1 MAKRLTLETRIRLE
15 TLLRLPFGG
24 GFAPLAMSKKLPK
37 IAKILEVSPSTI
49 HREVKGKGFAYENYS
64 ANKAQAKSEQKV
76 SEGNTHYKF
85 SQQQKDLTLATFSE
99 FSRGNHW
106 SPNALLLRLKAEL
119 PSALEFPSLETIYQW
134 IYEDSQA
141 GGKLYKLLPR
151 QHKRRKAKVNYR
163 EQKVAD
169 KISIHLREEIVDN
182 RSSCG
187 DIDIDS
193 VVGPLNKAGIVTV
206 TDRKSRFNM
215 AGLVASKSSDDA
227 LNKLLEL
234 LLKHKKRIKTITSD
248 NGKEFAKHKEIA
260 AALNASYYFAD
271 PYSSYQRGSNEHA
284 NGMIRRY
291 FPKGTDFAMIT
302 EAELQRALYLINHL
316 PRKIHNGRTAHE
328 VYYGINKKLIPAKQ
342 RKILGF
348 AFRT

>member
-1 MAKRLTLETRIRLE
+1 MAKRLTLEKRIRLE
-15 TLLRLPFGG
+15 TLLQLPFGG
-24 GFAPLAMSKKLPK
+24 GFAPLKMSKKLPK
-37 IAKILEVSPSTI
+37 IAEILEVSPSTI
-49 HREVKGKGFAYENYS
+49 HREVKGKGFTYENYS
-64 ANKAQAKSEQKV
+64 ANKAQDKSEQKIA
-76 SEGNTHYKF
+76 EGNAHYKF
-85 SQQQKDLTLATFSE
+85 SQQQKDLILATFSE
-99 FSRGNHW
+99 FSLGKNW
-106 SPNALLLRLKAEL
+106 SPNALLLRLKSEL
-119 PSALEFPSLETIYQW
+119 PIGSDFPSLETIYQW
-134 IYEDSQA
+134 IYENSQA

-151 QHKRRKAKVNYR
+151 QHKRRKAK
-163 EQKVAD
+163 
-169 KISIHLREEIVDN
+169 ISIHLREEVADN
-182 RSSCG
+182 RSRCG
-187 DIDIDS
+187 DIEIDS

-227 LNKLLEL
+227 FKTLLEL

-248 NGKEFAKHKEIA
+248 NGTEFAKHKEIA
-260 AALNASYYFAD
+260 SSLNAAYYFAD

-302 EAELQRALYLINHL
+302 ESELQHALYLINHL

-342 RKILGF
+342 RKILAF

>member
-1 MAKRLTLETRIRLE
+1 MAKRLTLEKRIRLE
-15 TLLRLPFGG
+15 TLLQLPFGG
-24 GFAPLAMSKKLPK
+24 GFAPLKMSKKLPK
-37 IAKILEVSPSTI
+37 IAEILEVSPSTI
-49 HREVKGKGFAYENYS
+49 HREVKGKGFTYENYS
-64 ANKAQAKSEQKV
+64 ANKAQDKSEQKIA
-76 SEGNTHYKF
+76 EGNAHYKF
-85 SQQQKDLTLATFSE
+85 SQQQKDLILATFSE
-99 FSRGNHW
+99 FSLGKNW
-106 SPNALLLRLKAEL
+106 SPNALLLRLKSEL
-119 PSALEFPSLETIYQW
+119 PIGSDFPSLETIYQW
-134 IYEDSQA
+134 IYENSQA

-169 KISIHLREEIVDN
+169 KISIHLREEVADN
-182 RSSCG
+182 RSRCG
-187 DIDIDS
+187 DIEIDS

-227 LNKLLEL
+227 FKTLLEL

-248 NGKEFAKHKEIA
+248 NGTEFAKHKEIA
-260 AALNASYYFAD
+260 SSLNAAYYFAD
-271 PYSSYQRGSNEHA
+271 PYSSYPRGSNEHA

-302 EAELQRALYLINHL
+302 ESELQHALYLINHL

-342 RKILGF
+342 RKILAF